1 MKAMV
6 RDRYGRPEDV
16 LRFADVDEPVPGDGE
31 VLIASRAAAVDI
43 GDWLMLEGLPYFARA
58 GYGLFGPKQRIP
70 GQGVA
75 GRVEQVGDG
84 VDRFEPGDEVFGWC
98 RGAFAERVIADEG
111 DLALRPD
118 STTPEEAAAVPGSG
132 LAALQAV
139 RDSGAVDAGQNVLV
153 IGAAGGVGTF
163 AVQIAKALDA
173 DVTGV
178 CGPDAGELVRSLGAD
193 EVIDYSTEA
202 IPDDGRF
209 DVIVDLAGNRPL
221 RALRR
226 ALAPSGTLVIVGGS
240 GGRWFMGFGRTVG
253 AVLRSPFSRQRLRA
267 LVSKPN
273 TDDLEELGRMLDR
286 GEISPV
292 IESSHPLSATADAIA
307 RVGRGHARGK
317 TVVTP

>member
-1 MKAMV
+1 MKAIV
-6 RDRYGRPEDV
+6 QDRYGPPEEV
-16 LRFADVDEPVPGDGE
+16 LRFADVDEPVPGPGE
-31 VLIASRAAAVDI
+31 VLISNRAAAVDI

-58 GYGLFGPKQRIP
+58 GYGLFGPKQPIP

-84 VDRFEPGDEVFGWC
+84 VGRFEPGDEVFGC
-98 RGAFAERVIADEG
+98 CKAAFAERVIAKEG
-111 DLALRPD
+111 DLARRPEA
-118 STTPEEAAAVPGSG
+118 TTPEEAAAVPSSG

-139 RDSGAVDAGQNVLV
+139 RDRADVQAGQHVLI

-163 AVQIAKALDA
+163 AVQIAKARQA
-173 DVTGV
+173 EVTAV
-178 CGPDAGELVRSLGAD
+178 CGPDAVGLVRSLGAD
-193 EVIDYSTEA
+193 EVIDYSIQEIA
-202 IPDDGRF
+202 DDGRF
-209 DVIVDLAGNRPL
+209 DLIVDLAGNRPL

-226 ALAPSGTLVIVGGS
+226 ALAPTGTLVIVGGS

-273 TDDLEELGRMLDR
+273 TEDLEELGRMLEAGD
-286 GEISPV
+286 ISSV
-292 IESSHPLSATADAIA
+292 IESSYPLSATADAIA